1 MSLVSFVFIIII
13 VGQGVFHA
21 QFLKMRFFV
30 SLLSLFI
37 IK

>member
-1 MSLVSFVFIIII
+1 MFIIII
-13 VGQGVFHA
+13 VGHGRFHN
-21 QFLKMRFFV
+21 QFLKMRFFI